1 MKFLHGYARPTIAL
15 LYQDT
20 KEARHVKTYEVN
32 LKDKEFV
39 DGPWSLSNVE
49 GGSSMLIA
57 VPKPLGKSYHYYR
70 IIIILLTGVKAVL
83 LLWASRPLLI
93 TAALTLNR
101 PPSRLR

>member
-1 MKFLHGYARPTIAL
+1 MKFLHGCARPTVAL

-20 KEARHVKTYEVN
+20 KETRHVKTYEVN

-57 VPKPLGKSYHYYR
+57 VPKPLGKYWLNFD
-70 IIIILLTGVKAVL
+70 INFTILIGLKAVL
-83 LLWASRPLLI
+83 LLSVNRLSLI
-93 TAALTLNR
+93 TAARTSNR
-101 PPSRLR
+101 LP